1 MQMCGGEKCMPEFI
15 FNGEQIWRRDKRDK
29 LMAFQTHCWLELQ
42 RNGPVFL
49 RMNYFNNNLATWEK
63 LLIHPINISM

>member
-1 MQMCGGEKCMPEFI
+1 MPEFI

-42 RNGPVFL
+42 RNEPVSL
-49 RMNYFNNNLATWEK
+49 RMNYFNNNLAT
-63 LLIHPINISM
+63 